1 MDCSS
6 SPERIKHIVQDA
18 EKHHHTIKDYAQ
30 DHMPQ
35 LSLVIV
41 GVVLLMLV

>member
-1 MDCSS
+1 MDCCSS
-6 SPERIKHIVQDA
+6 SERIEHIVKEA
-18 EKHHHTIKDYAQ
+18 EHQHHTIKDYVQ